1 MSMLSLENVSAG
13 YDGTDVLHGID
24 LLINGGEF
32 VCVIGPNG
40 CGKTTLLRVIAGLL
54 PYRGNL
60 SLQNQSVKKMRRKEL
75 AAHMALLSQI
85 SQLYYAFSI
94 YDTVMHGRYHHLK
107 GAFKKPSPSDH
118 DAVRRCLQTVGLL
131 ELKDRMIDTL
141 SGGQLQRVYLA
152 RTLAQE
158 PSIILLDEP
167 TNHLDLR
174 HQMELMESLKDWC
187 RTGERAVIGVL
198 HDINLALAFAD
209 RIALLHEGRL
219 ISNGA
224 PVEVLERDRLRAA
237 FGMDVA
243 GYMKGTLARWEHL
256 S

>member
-13 YDGTDVLHGID
+13 YDGTDVLHGIG
-24 LLINGGEF
+24 LQINGGEF

-40 CGKTTLLRVIAGLL
+40 CGKTTLLRAIAGLL
-54 PYRGNL
+54 PYKGNL
-60 SLQNQSVKKMRRKEL
+60 SLQGQSVKKMKRKEI
-75 AAHMALLSQI
+75 AAFMALLSQI

-107 GAFKKPSPSDH
+107 GAFKKPAETDH
-118 DAVRRCLQTVGLL
+118 SAVRRCLQTVGLL
-131 ELKDRMIDTL
+131 EMKDRMIDTL

-158 PSIILLDEP
+158 PKIILLDEP

-174 HQMELMESLKDWC
+174 HQLELMESLKAWC
-187 RTGERAVIGVL
+187 QTGDRAVVGVL

-219 ISNGA
+219 LSFG
-224 PVEVLERDRLRAA
+224 PPSEVLQRDRLRAA
-237 FGMDVA
+237 FELDVS